1 MFVCSYY
8 EHVLF
13 NQTLFLYK
21 SLTFGAERERALPD
35 KHIDKMVIKT
45 IDKYGL
51 LFCMHFLIHI
61 QLSCIQYVTHFGLS
75 VKYEINMLV
84 SGPNLPKQ
92 SFYLIR
98 VQYIL
103 WKFQRSV
110 ININLQQIFFI
121 FYYLLS
127 STHLNT
133 F

>member
-13 NQTLFLYK
+13 NQTPFLYK
-21 SLTFGAERERALPD
+21 SLKFGAERERALPD
-35 KHIDKMVIKT
+35 KH

-61 QLSCIQYVTHFGLS
+61 QLSCIQYVTHFVLS
-75 VKYEINMLV
+75 VEYEINMLV

-110 ININLQQIFFI
+110 ININLQQIFFYLSLFII
-121 FYYLLS
+121 F
-127 STHLNT
+127 NT
-133 F
+133 S

>member
-1 MFVCSYY
+1 MCLCVAIMNMSYSTRRFFSIN
-8 EHVLF
+8 LW
-13 NQTLFLYK
+13 
-21 SLTFGAERERALPD
+21 SLAQRERERALPD

-61 QLSCIQYVTHFGLS
+61 QLSCIQYVTHFVLS
-75 VKYEINMLV
+75 VEYEINMLV

-110 ININLQQIFFI
+110 ININLQQIFFYLSLFII
-121 FYYLLS
+121 F
-127 STHLNT
+127 NT
-133 F
+133 S

>member
-13 NQTLFLYK
+13 NQTPFLYK
-21 SLTFGAERERALPD
+21 SLKFGAERERALPD

-61 QLSCIQYVTHFGLS
+61 QLSCIQYVTHFVLS
-75 VKYEINMLV
+75 VEYEINMLV
-84 SGPNLPKQ
+84 SGPNQPKQ

-110 ININLQQIFFI
+110 ININLQQIFF
-121 FYYLLS
+121 YLLS
-127 STHLNT
+127 FIIFNT
-133 F
+133 S

>member
-1 MFVCSYY
+1 MCLCVAIMNMSYSTRRFFSIN
-8 EHVLF
+8 LW
-13 NQTLFLYK
+13 
-21 SLTFGAERERALPD
+21 SLAQRERERALPD

-61 QLSCIQYVTHFGLS
+61 QLSCIQYVTHFVLS
-75 VKYEINMLV
+75 VEYEINMLV

-110 ININLQQIFFI
+110 ININLQQIFFYLSLVII
-121 FYYLLS
+121 F
-127 STHLNT
+127 NT
-133 F
+133 S

>member
-1 MFVCSYY
+1 
-8 EHVLF
+8 
-13 NQTLFLYK
+13 
-21 SLTFGAERERALPD
+21 
-35 KHIDKMVIKT
+35 
-45 IDKYGL
+45 
-51 LFCMHFLIHI
+51 MHFLIHI
-61 QLSCIQYVTHFGLS
+61 QLSCIQYVTHFVLS
-75 VKYEINMLV
+75 VEYEINMLV

-121 FYYLLS
+121 FHYLLS

>member
-1 MFVCSYY
+1 MNMSYSTRR
-8 EHVLF
+8 F
-13 NQTLFLYK
+13 FLYK
-21 SLTFGAERERALPD
+21 SLKFGAERERERALPD

-45 IDKYGL
+45 IDIYGL

-61 QLSCIQYVTHFGLS
+61 QLSCIQYVTHVVLS
-75 VKYEINMLV
+75 VEYEINMLV
-84 SGPNLPKQ
+84 SGPNQPKQ

-110 ININLQQIFFI
+110 ININLQQIFF
-121 FYYLLS
+121 YYLLS

>member
-1 MFVCSYY
+1 MA
-8 EHVLF
+8 
-13 NQTLFLYK
+13 QR
-21 SLTFGAERERALPD
+21 ERERALPD

-110 ININLQQIFFI
+110 ININLQQIFFYLSLFII
-121 FYYLLS
+121 F
-127 STHLNT
+127 NT
-133 F
+133 S